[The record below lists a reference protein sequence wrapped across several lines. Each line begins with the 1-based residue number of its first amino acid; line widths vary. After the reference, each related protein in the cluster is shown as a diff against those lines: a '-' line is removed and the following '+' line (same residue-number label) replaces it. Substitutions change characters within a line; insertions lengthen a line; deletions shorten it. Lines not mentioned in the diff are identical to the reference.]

1 MDQGPRTKDQVLSCP
16 MLTDVHNRA
25 RTRLTGVLFTGNAII
40 STAYIAVV
48 TVSTLVSEQITG
60 STSLSGIPGTLGTA
74 GVAAGAAG
82 LSALSLRVGRRPSFT
97 LGFAIAMLGS
107 IAVGFSI
114 PLASFPLLLLGMFG
128 IGFGRSVGQLA
139 RFAAGDLRH
148 SEHRASAISLI
159 VWASTIGAIAG
170 PLLIGPTSDIA
181 SAAGFDE
188 LIGPVTVGTLGFALG
203 TAVMFLGLR
212 PDPLTLAIVERHED
226 RHAEPDP
233 LRSILSISTV
243 QVALSAMMISQL
255 VMALIMVMTP
265 LFIRSND
272 GSLSTVGWVMMAH
285 ALGMFA
291 IAPITGRLVD
301 RFGPRRIIV
310 LSVATLVMSGLIAA
324 TAGGAQTP
332 VLIVGLFLLGVGWN
346 FGFVAGSSLLQEGLP
361 MANRLKIQGFADS
374 ITWISGAVAA
384 GISGLI
390 VAHSSYAA
398 LSLIGAALSLI
409 PLIPLYRSRGG

>member
-1 MDQGPRTKDQVLSCP
+1 
-16 MLTDVHNRA
+16 MLTDVDTRV
-25 RTRLTGVLFTGNAII
+25 RKRLTGVLFTGNAII

-60 STSLSGIPGTLGTA
+60 STGLSGIPGTLGTV

-82 LSALSLRVGRRPSFT
+82 LSALSLRIGRRPSFT
-97 LGFAIAMLGS
+97 LGFAVAALGS
-107 IAVGFSI
+107 LSVGFSI
-114 PLASFPLLLLGMFG
+114 SLGSFALLLLGMFA

-148 SEHRASAISLI
+148 SDHRATAISLI

-170 PLLIGPTSDIA
+170 PLLISPTSGFA

-188 LIGPVTVGTLGFALG
+188 LIGPVTVGIVGFALG

-226 RHAEPDP
+226 QHAEPDP
-233 LRSILSISTV
+233 LRKILDIPTV
-243 QVALSAMMISQL
+243 RVALAAMMISQL

-272 GSLSTVGWVMMAH
+272 SGLSTVGWVMMAH

-301 RFGPRRIIV
+301 KFGPRRIIV
-310 LSVATLVMSGLIAA
+310 LSVATLVISGLIAA
-324 TAGGAQTP
+324 TAGTAQTP
-332 VLIVGLFLLGVGWN
+332 ILIVGLFLLGVGWN

-361 MANRLKIQGFADS
+361 MVNRLKIQGFADS
-374 ITWISGAVAA
+374 VTWISGAAAA
-384 GISGLI
+384 GMSGLI
-390 VAHSSYAA
+390 VAQSSYLT
-398 LSLIGAALSLI
+398 LSLIGSALALI
-409 PLIPLYRSRGG
+409 PLIPLYRSRGR

>member
-1 MDQGPRTKDQVLSCP
+1 
-16 MLTDVHNRA
+16 MLTDAHSKT
-25 RTRLTGVLFTGNAII
+25 RTRLTGVLFSGNAII

-60 STSLSGIPGTLGTA
+60 STSLSGIPATLGTA

-82 LSALSLRVGRRPSFT
+82 LSALSLRIGRRPSFT
-97 LGFAIAMLGS
+97 LGFAIAMVGS
-107 IAVGFSI
+107 VSVGFSI
-114 PLASFPLLLLGMFG
+114 SLASFPLLLLGMFA

-159 VWASTIGAIAG
+159 VWASTIGAIVG
-170 PLLIGPTSDIA
+170 PLLIGPTSDAA

-188 LIGPVTVGTLGFALG
+188 LIGPVTVGIVGFALG
-203 TAVMFLGLR
+203 TAVMFVGLR

-226 RHAEPDP
+226 QHAQPDP
-233 LRSILSISTV
+233 LRTILDISTV
-243 QVALSAMMISQL
+243 RVALAAMMISQL

-272 GSLSTVGWVMMAH
+272 GNLSTVGWVMMAH

-301 RFGPRRIIV
+301 TFGPRRIIV
-310 LSVATLVMSGLIAA
+310 MSVATLAISGLIAA
-324 TAGGAQTP
+324 AAGTAQTP
-332 VLIVGLFLLGVGWN
+332 VLIIGLFLLGVGWN

-361 MANRLKIQGFADS
+361 MVNRLKIQGFADS
-374 ITWISGAVAA
+374 ITWIGGAVAA

-390 VAHSSYAA
+390 VAGTSYMTLA
-398 LSLIGAALSLI
+398 LIGAVLSLI
-409 PLIPLYRSRGG
+409 PLIPLYLSRGS

>member
-1 MDQGPRTKDQVLSCP
+1 
-16 MLTDVHNRA
+16 MLTDAHSKT
-25 RTRLTGVLFTGNAII
+25 RTRLTGVLFSGNAII

-60 STSLSGIPGTLGTA
+60 STSLSGIPATLGTA

-82 LSALSLRVGRRPSFT
+82 LSALSLRIGRRPSFT
-97 LGFAIAMLGS
+97 LGFAIAMVGS
-107 IAVGFSI
+107 VSVGFSI
-114 PLASFPLLLLGMFG
+114 SLASFPLLLLGMFA

-159 VWASTIGAIAG
+159 VWASTIGAIVG
-170 PLLIGPTSDIA
+170 PLLIGPTSDAA

-188 LIGPVTVGTLGFALG
+188 LIGPVTVGIVGFALG
-203 TAVMFLGLR
+203 TAVMFVGLR

-226 RHAEPDP
+226 QHAQPDP
-233 LRSILSISTV
+233 LRTILDISTV
-243 QVALSAMMISQL
+243 RVALAAMMISQL

-272 GSLSTVGWVMMAH
+272 GNLSTVGWVMMAH

-301 RFGPRRIIV
+301 TFGPRRIIV
-310 LSVATLVMSGLIAA
+310 MSVATLAISGLIAA
-324 TAGGAQTP
+324 AAGTAQTP
-332 VLIVGLFLLGVGWN
+332 VLIIGLFLLGVGWN

-361 MANRLKIQGFADS
+361 IVNRLKIQGFADS
-374 ITWISGAVAA
+374 ITWIGGAVAA

-390 VAHSSYAA
+390 VAGTSYMTLA
-398 LSLIGAALSLI
+398 LIGAVLSLI
-409 PLIPLYRSRGG
+409 PLIPLYLSRGS

>member
-1 MDQGPRTKDQVLSCP
+1 
-16 MLTDVHNRA
+16 MLTDTHSKTRA
-25 RTRLTGVLFTGNAII
+25 RLTGVLFSGNAII

-97 LGFAIAMLGS
+97 LGFAVAALGS
-107 IAVGFSI
+107 LSVAFSI
-114 PLASFPLLLLGMFG
+114 TLGSFPLLLLGMFA

-139 RFAAGDLRH
+139 RFAAGDLRR

-159 VWASTIGAIAG
+159 VWASTIGAIVG
-170 PLLIGPTSDIA
+170 PLLIGPTSVFA
-181 SAAGFDE
+181 SSVGFDE
-188 LIGPVTVGTLGFALG
+188 LIGPVTVGIVGFGLG

-226 RHAEPDP
+226 QHAEPDP
-233 LRSILSISTV
+233 LRTILDIPTV
-243 QVALSAMMISQL
+243 RVALAAMMISQL

-272 GSLSTVGWVMMAH
+272 GGLATVGWVMMAH

-301 RFGPRRIIV
+301 SFGPRRIIV
-310 LSVATLVMSGLIAA
+310 LSVATLVLSGLIAA
-324 TAGGAQTP
+324 TAGTAQTP

-361 MANRLKIQGFADS
+361 IVNRLKIQGFADS
-374 ITWISGAVAA
+374 VTWISGAAAA
-384 GISGLI
+384 GMSGLI
-390 VAHSSYAA
+390 VAQSSYLA
-398 LSLIGAALSLI
+398 LSLIGSALALI
-409 PLIPLYRSRGG
+409 PLIPLYRSRGD

>member
-1 MDQGPRTKDQVLSCP
+1 
-16 MLTDVHNRA
+16 MLTDAHSKT
-25 RTRLTGVLFTGNAII
+25 RTRLTGVLFSGNAII

-60 STSLSGIPGTLGTA
+60 STSLSGIPATLGTA

-82 LSALSLRVGRRPSFT
+82 LSALSLRIGRRPSFT
-97 LGFAIAMLGS
+97 LGFAIAMVGS
-107 IAVGFSI
+107 VSVGFSI
-114 PLASFPLLLLGMFG
+114 TLASFPLLLHGMFA

-159 VWASTIGAIAG
+159 VWASTIGAIVG
-170 PLLIGPTSDIA
+170 PLLIGPTSDAA

-188 LIGPVTVGTLGFALG
+188 LIGPVTVGIVGFALG
-203 TAVMFLGLR
+203 TAVMFVGLR

-226 RHAEPDP
+226 QHAQPDP
-233 LRSILSISTV
+233 LRTILDISTV
-243 QVALSAMMISQL
+243 RVALAAMMISQL

-272 GSLSTVGWVMMAH
+272 GNLSTVGWVMMAH

-301 RFGPRRIIV
+301 TFGPRRIIV
-310 LSVATLVMSGLIAA
+310 MSVATLAISGLIAA
-324 TAGGAQTP
+324 AAGTAQTP
-332 VLIVGLFLLGVGWN
+332 VLIIGLFLLGVGWN

-361 MANRLKIQGFADS
+361 IVNRLKIQGFADS
-374 ITWISGAVAA
+374 ITWIGGAVAA

-390 VAHSSYAA
+390 VAGTSYMTLA
-398 LSLIGAALSLI
+398 LIGAVLSLI
-409 PLIPLYRSRGG
+409 PLIPLYLSRGS